1 MKKFSQIWTLTLL
14 LKLVLAYFI
23 PMTPDEC
30 YYWVWSQKLQ
40 LSYFDHPPF
49 IAWLFKLSSI
59 LPPLAGLSRL
69 PAVILGHATL
79 WVWYFIWKKISVTS
93 HEKEYERW
101 LLFFML
107 SPMIGLGSL
116 IATPDVPVVF
126 FWSLAIYFTI
136 NILEKQKL
144 IDYIFLG
151 FSLGLGF
158 CSKYHIV
165 IFLPILFL
173 YLIFEKKLH
182 LVRWTYVI
190 ATITTGLIFS
200 MPVIIW
206 NYQNDFSSFLF
217 QLNHGLGRTTY
228 KFYWTWTYV
237 LAQIAV
243 IFPTVF
249 YFAIKNKTSEKNR
262 FLTYCA
268 WGPLIFFLLS
278 SFKGLV
284 EINWPIIS
292 YPSVLTLA
300 LLNNSQA
307 KALRWTKYIW
317 LSMITIV
324 LIQVLS
330 PLKPF
335 GDHQATDKANEL
347 IEFSTILPAREK
359 YVPLYASTYQMASW
373 VWHETKNPFYK
384 LHKMS
389 RKDLFDDFE
398 QGMPKSYPIFVAMKD
413 QTALP
418 EWIENNMDKYNI
430 SLVEKLDHNFVI
442 IRIEEKIQQ

>member
-1 MKKFSQIWTLTLL
+1 M
-14 LKLVLAYFI
+14 LAYFI

-49 IAWLFKLSSI
+49 IAWLFKLSSL
-59 LPPLAGLSRL
+59 LPPLAGISRF
-69 PAVILGHATL
+69 PAVILGHITL
-79 WVWYFIWKKISVTS
+79 WIWLCIWKKISPTIQ
-93 HEKEYERW
+93 ENEYERW
-101 LLFFML
+101 LLFFLL

-126 FWSLAIYFTI
+126 FWSLSILFTI
-136 NILEKQKL
+136 NIFEKQKL

-151 FSLGLGF
+151 LSLGLGF

-165 IFLPILFL
+165 LFVPILLL
-173 YLIFEKKLH
+173 YLIFEKKLRF
-182 LVRWTYVI
+182 VRWPYAL
-190 ATITTGLIFS
+190 ATITTGFLFS
-200 MPVIIW
+200 LPVIIW
-206 NYQNDFSSFLF
+206 NYQNGFSSFLF
-217 QLNHGLGRTTY
+217 QIHHGLGRTSY

-237 LAQIAV
+237 LAQMAV
-243 IFPTVF
+243 IFPTVI

-262 FLTYCA
+262 FLSYCA
-268 WGPLIFFLLS
+268 WGPLVFFFIS

-300 LLNNSQA
+300 LIKDSHT
-307 KALRWTKYIW
+307 KALRWTQYIW
-317 LSMITIV
+317 LCMIAIV

-330 PLKPF
+330 PINLL
-335 GDHQATDKANEL
+335 GDRQETNKANEL
-347 IEFSTILPAREK
+347 IEFSTIVPARDK
-359 YVPLYASTYQMASW
+359 YDPLYASTYQMASW
-373 VWHETKNPFYK
+373 VWHKTKKPFYK

-418 EWIENNMDKYNI
+418 EWIENNMEKYNVT
-430 SLVEKLDHNFVI
+430 LVEKLANNFVI
-442 IRIEEKIQQ
+442 IRIEEKMQP